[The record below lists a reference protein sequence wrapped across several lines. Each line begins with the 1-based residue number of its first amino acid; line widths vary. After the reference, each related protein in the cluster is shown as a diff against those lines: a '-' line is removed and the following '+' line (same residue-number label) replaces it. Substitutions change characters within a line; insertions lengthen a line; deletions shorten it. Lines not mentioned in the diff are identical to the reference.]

1 MASKTGGGTNKGSK
15 GTQATQ
21 QKPGK
26 SRFFF
31 GEKMNPDNGCR
42 QRDPIT
48 VG

>member
-1 MASKTGGGTNKGSK
+1 MASKTAGGTNKGSK

-26 SRFFF
+26 SRFFL
-31 GEKMNPDNGCR
+31 EKMNTDNGCR

>member
-1 MASKTGGGTNKGSK
+1 MASKTAGGTNKGSK

-21 QKPGK
+21 QKPRK
-26 SRFFF
+26 SRFFLK
-31 GEKMNPDNGCR
+31 KMNPDNGCR